1 MNCFLSRNSLKQFL
15 CNDFL
20 FSEIE
25 IIYVHFVKWIFSLIL
40 MSSFDFLNYFLHFEL
55 LHVHTKLLFYYFVT
69 WKPLFDASLMFHWKI
84 QLLYPQ
90 SLLSESECHI
100 LFQTDNMMDD
110 LTPGLTPSNYRGEII
125 VALKFVPPESQGRNQ
140 YHQTSSSLTTTS
152 WKNGRKYMV
161 GGGGG
166 GYGGVL
172 LVLIKEAK
180 NLVSSKGIPDPF
192 CKW

>member
-1 MNCFLSRNSLKQFL
+1 
-15 CNDFL
+15 
-20 FSEIE
+20 
-25 IIYVHFVKWIFSLIL
+25 
-40 MSSFDFLNYFLHFEL
+40 
-55 LHVHTKLLFYYFVT
+55 
-69 WKPLFDASLMFHWKI
+69 MF
-84 QLLYPQ
+84 Q
-90 SLLSESECHI
+90 
-100 LFQTDNMMDD
+100 QTDNMIDD

-140 YHQTSSSLTTTS
+140 YHQTSSSSLTTTS